1 MPVTSKTQIA
11 NKALVKIGA
20 KRITDLADN
29 SNTNA
34 RTCNEVFDQIAE
46 EVIRS
51 GEWNCLK
58 TRAVLPQT
66 TTPEFGWEFAYL
78 LPEDCARVIKLNGT
92 YNDAE
97 PGDTYEIEG
106 RSLLTNADEG
116 KIQYVKLE
124 FNVAQWDALLIAAV
138 ATRLASEIVTA
149 LRVDDGQASQKLLA
163 EYEQVHLPRARVKDG
178 NERKKIRR
186 NPADESRFVQSRR
199 YSTNG

>member
-1 MPVTSKTQIA
+1 MSVTSKTQIA

-20 KRITDLADN
+20 KRITDLADD

-58 TRAVLPQT
+58 ARANLPQA
-66 TTPEFGWEFAYL
+66 TTPEFGWDYAYTM
-78 LPEDCARVIKLNGT
+78 PEDCARVIKINGT

-97 PGDTYEIEG
+97 PGDTYEVEG
-106 RSLLTNADEG
+106 RLILTNAESA
-116 KIQYVKLE
+116 KVQYVKLDLT
-124 FNVAQWDALLIAAV
+124 VAKWDALLIAAV

-149 LRVDDGQASQKLLA
+149 LRADDGQASQRLLA
-163 EYEQVHLPRARVKDG
+163 EYEQVHLPKARVKDG
-178 NERKKIRR
+178 NERKRIRR

-199 YSTNG
+199 FSTNG